1 MRDRK
6 TICALLFALAL
17 LTGCQPKGPDPAL
30 ILWSQPAPEVAA
42 RAHAR
47 EKGLVPLGIEGTSME
62 PFLVA
67 GDWVVID
74 PAFPFK
80 KLKVGDPITY
90 APDWQPG
97 LVLHACAAKSG
108 DAWIMDGINNP
119 VYENRANGG
128 LHVYARHYR
137 GKMVQGYTR
146 REKP

>member
-1 MRDRK
+1 MRDKR
-6 TICALLFALAL
+6 TVWALLFALAL
-17 LTGCQPKGPDPAL
+17 LTGCQPKGPDKAL

-47 EKGLVPLGIEGTSME
+47 AKGLVPYLVQGTSME

-74 PAFPFK
+74 AAAPWAA
-80 KLKVGDPITY
+80 LREGDVITY
-90 APDWQPG
+90 APDWHPG
-97 LVLHACAAKSG
+97 LVIHACAARSG
-108 DAWIMDGINNP
+108 EAWIMDGINNP